1 MLVVAIDWKG
11 LSDLGA
17 TLGAAAAVSSEVL
30 RPALLMHS
38 LFLVLA
44 VVLIMVGGAR
54 RLSAG
59 GPTDCACGS
68 TATVLAPL
76 AVATGPPY

>member
-17 TLGAAAAVSSEVL
+17 TLGAVAAVSSEVS

-38 LFLVLA
+38 FFFGVDGGA
-44 VVLIMVGGAR
+44 DGGGAR

-76 AVATGPPY
+76 AVAAGPPY

>member
-1 MLVVAIDWKG
+1 MLVVALDWKG

-38 LFLVLA
+38 LFFG
-44 VVLIMVGGAR
+44 VVDGCADGGGAR

-59 GPTDCACGS
+59 GPTECACGS

-76 AVATGPPY
+76 AVAAGPP

>member
-30 RPALLMHS
+30 RPGLLMHS

-44 VVLIMVGGAR
+44 VVLMVGGHE
-54 RLSAG
+54 G
-59 GPTDCACGS
+59 
-68 TATVLAPL
+68 
-76 AVATGPPY
+76 